1 MLEFHLVILYNFR
14 GSCLGIWF
22 KPTDYHDKSTGTKDT
37 GLESLDSTTCNGDL
51 GKCVKDAVK
60 SEFQK
65 YRKENEETSDLQIY
79 KKGEVEQVLTPEL
92 LNAVVEDKVT
102 QVLGKYIAKL
112 QDKIDTFE
120 EKVDLKKNE
129 DVQKYETVP
138 EHSENDYL
146 KRLQK
151 LERFFQEKEKD
162 SISNVN
168 YIEKIYDILSSTASG
183 IKELYSVA
191 KAQAYSS
198 LSNISN
204 VAVIGKYLYQ
214 CRVIVNFLCDSLKK
228 P

>member
-1 MLEFHLVILYNFR
+1 MLELHLVILYNFR
-14 GSCLGIWF
+14 GSFLGIWF
-22 KPTDYHDKSTGTKDT
+22 KPTDYHDESTGTKDT
-37 GLESLDSTTCNGDL
+37 GLESLDLTTCNGDL

-112 QDKIDTFE
+112 QDKIDTLE

-151 LERFFQEKEKD
+151 LESFFREKEKD
-162 SISNVN
+162 SNPNVN